1 MEIRMNAIFQPPK
14 SKINNEIKII
24 RYLQIFFNRKLIK
37 DGETKL
43 LLFKNDKNNKCI
55 YFFSRY

>member
-1 MEIRMNAIFQPPK
+1 MNAIFQPPK

-24 RYLQIFFNRKLIK
+24 RYLQIFFNRKLIM

-43 LLFKNDKNNKCI
+43 LLFKNDKNRKCI